1 MFLIRTQSTAQA
13 VVGRKQ
19 DRLTMTRSNKGLI
32 HMETIALQASSL
44 VPIAAP
50 PCHYTFIKTS
60 ILKNNYSSGWA
71 RVYQA

>member
-19 DRLTMTRSNKGLI
+19 DRLAMTRSNKGLI
-32 HMETIALQASSL
+32 HMETTALQDSSL